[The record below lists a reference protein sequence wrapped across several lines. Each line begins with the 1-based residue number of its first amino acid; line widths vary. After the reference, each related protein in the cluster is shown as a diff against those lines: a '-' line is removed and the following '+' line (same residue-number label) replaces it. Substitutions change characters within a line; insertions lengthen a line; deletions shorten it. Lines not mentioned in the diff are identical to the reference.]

1 MEYPTGYLIAPS
13 DYGNQTSG
21 LDRKALKKSLK
32 DTRAAIKDI
41 VKSSNKTFKLE
52 GGEVLS
58 AETLAS
64 LAKQPNT
71 DEYRYV
77 KPTDELD
84 PNDFLDT
91 TPYSAPEGVAEQNEK
106 DQAFL
111 DAFRLSLE
119 QKAPKN
125 KGDGK
130 KDKKDKKDKTEGLK
144 LPGLGDA
151 TPYSFDLYSA
161 EREVPMEAPDDFKE
175 NPTFDGRD
183 FDYFLKRAKA
193 LRTTTSGRGPSVN
206 TPADPDKNKL
216 YNALKDAGLSEEEMY
231 KGAQHAGIKNLRTE
245 SDSIAD
251 DIAKIKHAIDN
262 NYYEGTVTEGGGLKS
277 ERDLFQEFKDLG
289 GKGKLKEFKDAQK
302 YGSYDSKKDAK
313 QFADYLAKQLTKQNI
328 YASSGLDK
336 ATNAFGNKF
345 TMKDYNQAL
354 GYKNQDAK
362 YIAEYLKDF
371 IKRGGK
377 VGDRV
382 LALLTPEKDVIKYG
396 SE

>member
-41 VKSSNKTFKLE
+41 VKSSNKTFELE

-119 QKAPKN
+119 QKAPNN

-130 KDKKDKKDKTEGLK
+130 KDKEDKTEGLK
-144 LPGLGDA
+144 LPGFGDA
-151 TPYSFDLYSA
+151 TPYSFDLYGA
-161 EREVPMEAPDDFKE
+161 EREVPMEAPDKFKK
-175 NPTFDGRD
+175 NPSFDGEQN
-183 FDYFLKRAKA
+183 FYEFLKEAQKGGSKA
-193 LRTTTSGRGPSVN
+193 
-206 TPADPDKNKL
+206 KL
-216 YNALKDAGLSEEEMY
+216 YNALKDAGFSDEEMY

-382 LALLTPEKDVIKYG
+382 LALLTPEYVMM
-396 SE
+396 